1 MASTFD
7 TNLDV
12 AVTGTGTVTSTGTGT
27 GTADDQVLML
37 AHPHLA
43 LAPGCLESLEQTAQL
58 ANSEDFVWAYD
69 SKHTAPEHPISYC
82 TWRGL
87 ERHAVLSAN
96 TLPTPLAKDMQR
108 DAPLISMASMACL
121 ASTTPLKARTQWG
134 VPQAF
139 AHDYSD
145 YRSGERLEVMNMVPA
160 SAYKILDVGGGEG
173 GFLQALKKT
182 RSCETHLA
190 EYSAQACEVA
200 QSRVDKVW
208 QGDFFVAPITEKF
221 DCITFLDV
229 LEHTTEPL
237 RWLEKAREYLSAQ
250 GTLVASIPNVG
261 HWSVIAD
268 LLEGRWDYAPVG
280 IHCITHLRFFT
291 RHGIEALFEQA
302 GFEIDAIEATHVM
315 PPPWWNT
322 ADMAAAT
329 GNALNIADNNLSA
342 YAYLVRAK
350 LK

>member
-1 MASTFD
+1 
-7 TNLDV
+7 
-12 AVTGTGTVTSTGTGT
+12 
-27 GTADDQVLML
+27 
-37 AHPHLA
+37 
-43 LAPGCLESLEQTAQL
+43 
-58 ANSEDFVWAYD
+58 
-69 SKHTAPEHPISYC
+69 
-82 TWRGL
+82 
-87 ERHAVLSAN
+87 
-96 TLPTPLAKDMQR
+96 
-108 DAPLISMASMACL
+108 
-121 ASTTPLKARTQWG
+121 
-134 VPQAF
+134 
-139 AHDYSD
+139 
-145 YRSGERLEVMNMVPA
+145 
-160 SAYKILDVGGGEG
+160 
-173 GFLQALKKT
+173 
-182 RSCETHLA
+182 LA
-190 EYSAQACEVA
+190 EFSAQACEVA

-208 QGDFFVAPITEKF
+208 QGDFFVAHITEKF

-237 RWLEKAREYLSAQ
+237 RWLEKAREYLSVQ

-291 RHGIEALFEQA
+291 RHGIEALLEQA

-322 ADMAAAT
+322 AGMAAAT

>member
-1 MASTFD
+1 
-7 TNLDV
+7 
-12 AVTGTGTVTSTGTGT
+12 
-27 GTADDQVLML
+27 ML
-37 AHPHLA
+37 APQTLA
-43 LAPGCLESLEQTAQL
+43 ALQEGTETAGL
-58 ANSEDFVWAYD
+58 NAICWAFD
-69 SKHTAPEHPISYC
+69 SKHTHNQDPIEYR

-87 ERHAVLSAN
+87 ERYAAAKQSAIKLRPEGAFREGALVGLVSLA
-96 TLPTPLAKDMQR
+96 TLKTSKSLQE
-108 DAPLISMASMACL
+108 LVHW
-121 ASTTPLKARTQWG
+121 Q
-134 VPQAF
+134 VPSAF
-139 AHDYSD
+139 AHDFSD
-145 YRSGERLEVMNMVPA
+145 YHSGSRSEVIHMVP
-160 SAYKILDVGGGEG
+160 SAAKKVLDVGGGDG
-173 GFLQALKKT
+173 GFLKALKQ
-182 RSCETHLA
+182 SHGCETHLA
-190 EYSAQACEVA
+190 EFSAQACEVA

-208 QGDFFVAPITEKF
+208 QGDFFVTPITEKF

-237 RWLEKAREYLSAQ
+237 RWLEKAREYMSAQ

-261 HWSVIAD
+261 HWSVITD

-322 ADMAAAT
+322 AGMAVAT
-329 GNALNIADNNLSA
+329 GNALNIDENNLSA